1 MDQLQYNLKT
11 IINDLYGIDVEPR
24 VSVSDD
30 ERRGDYTSNAA
41 MQIAKQVGKA
51 PAEIAAEIA
60 EKMTDMKVEVA
71 GPGFLNFTYPD
82 KLLLEELKSA
92 DEDFAGVFGYDKYAG
107 KTVLTEFSDP
117 NPFKVLH
124 VGHLYTSLV
133 GEAMSRLIE
142 YAGGNVHRLN
152 FGGDVGMHV
161 AKAMYGMRQ
170 SMGGEF
176 DFAKLPS
183 GPLNE
188 RMDWIAK
195 CYVEGTNAYEENES
209 EKAEIIEINKQ
220 VFRITTEDLRD
231 SETAKIYWECRT
243 WSYDYFEE
251 FYASV
256 GVKFEKYYPES
267 TVAIL
272 GLETV
277 KKHIGDVYTE
287 SDGAIVFVGEPY
299 GLHTRVFIN
308 AAGIPT
314 YEAKD
319 VGLIMQKWADYHFD
333 ESIVITASDIIEY
346 MKVVLKS
353 VSMFE
358 PELPARTRHI
368 THGNVILPGGV
379 KMSSRKGNFLRA
391 TDVLGEVAEV
401 QKKINGEVNDA
412 VVQGAVKYAF
422 LKSKVEP
429 GTIVFDMEESVN
441 LHGNSG
447 PYLQYS
453 LARAKSILRKLDGST
468 ETETMP
474 LDAEL
479 DKWEKA
485 LIRALLDWKYSV
497 RRAVDELAP
506 HRVCTYL
513 YELAQIFSRFYE
525 NDKVVGGENEAVRRK
540 IVEAYVAVLEKGLDI
555 LGIPSV
561 ERI

>member
-60 EKMTDMKVEVA
+60 EKMSDMKVEVA

-82 KLLLEELKSA
+82 RLLLEELKSA
-92 DEDFAGVFGYDKYAG
+92 TEDFAGVFGYDKYAG

-142 YAGGNVHRLN
+142 YAGGDVHRLN

-176 DFAKLPS
+176 DYAKLLD
-183 GPLNE
+183 GPLAE

-195 CYVEGTNAYEENES
+195 CYVEGTNAYDEDEAK
-209 EKAEIIEINKQ
+209 KAEIIEINKQ
-220 VFRITTEDLRD
+220 VFKITTEDLRD
-231 SETAKIYWECRT
+231 SETAKIYWTCRE
-243 WSYDYFEE
+243 WSYEYFEE

-267 TVAIL
+267 TVAVL

-358 PELPARTRHI
+358 PELPKRTRHL

-401 QKKINGEVNDA
+401 QKKINGETNQA
-412 VVQGAVKYAF
+412 VVLGAVKYAF

-453 LARAKSILRKLDGST
+453 LARAKSILRKLEDPSADI
-468 ETETMP
+468 P
-474 LDAEL
+474 ADAEL

-513 YELAQIFSRFYE
+513 YELAQTFSRFYE

-540 IVEAYVAVLEKGLDI
+540 IVEAYITVLEKGLDI